1 LQNSLEHLRQTQE
14 GLREYLASGDSD
26 PEVAKALEE
35 NEGVM
40 CVSSSTTMAGALDL
54 VLHVPC
60 SGSQEER
67 ISILKMALSEKGVHA
82 GSHYD
87 LKSDPPSTPGSAATT
102 ATTTS
107 SLDEESNEEDGG
119 IHL

>member
-1 LQNSLEHLRQTQE
+1 MQTKE
-14 GLREYLASGDSD
+14 GLREYLASESPEDAD

-35 NEGVM
+35 NEVVM
-40 CVSSSTTMAGALDL
+40 HVSFLLLWLSSYP
-54 VLHVPC
+54 VLHIQY

-67 ISILKMALSEKGVHA
+67 ISILKIALAEKGVHA

-87 LKSDPPSTPGSAATT
+87 LKSDATSTQHGSAG
-102 ATTTS
+102 TTTS
-107 SLDEESNEEDGG
+107 TMPPLDEDSNEEDGG